1 MVAASKLK
9 DRVVGSWSQVD
20 LVVGS
25 LTAIYV
31 VQALL
36 TRGREGSEREAG

>member
-1 MVAASKLK
+1 MVAAAGKLRN
-9 DRVVGSWSQVD
+9 RVVGPWNQVD

-36 TRGREGSEREAG
+36 TRGREGSEREA